1 MKKLITAIFVTGC
14 VAVSSYAFGITQ
26 EADQSTQKA
35 SVTAQEVAKTSEFNG
50 VIKKLDNGTALYTEK
65 EIYPLLGGNF
75 ETIVGKKVRVV
86 GKVVTENDVKK
97 ISVARVQ
104 FAKE

>member
-1 MKKLITAIFVTGC
+1 MKKLITAIIVTGC
-14 VAVSSYAFGITQ
+14 VAIASHAFGITQ
-26 EADQSTQKA
+26 KANDTAEAA
-35 SVTAQEVAKTSEFNG
+35 SINAQETAATSEFSG
-50 VIKKLDNGTALYTEK
+50 VIKKLDDGTALFTEN

-75 ETIVGKKVRVV
+75 ETIVGKKVLILGR
-86 GKVVTENDVKK
+86 VVTENDVEK